1 MSKAKIIRNGVL
13 TVLFVFTACG
23 GRSADGAA
31 RGDSDGSIS
40 AGSIAIPIVADP
52 VFNPWHPNAFAES
65 NVVNRVLFSGLT
77 KPGLELAPAPDLA
90 ARWEVSDDGLAWTFF
105 LREDVTWHDGEAF
118 TADDVVYTFNE
129 IALNTEL
136 GANNMSY
143 FSSLERVDAV
153 DEYTVVFTLTKPVAA
168 LPAYLSFNT
177 EILPKHIFQGQ
188 DPWDLISF
196 NKEKPIGTGA
206 FKMESYTSGQSVRLI
221 ANPDY
226 YDGAP
231 KLERVEYKVLADVN
245 THVAQLLTGELS
257 IFALDD
263 QAALSR
269 LEAARDIEIVPTY
282 TPRFFWIALNQE
294 NDLFTDVKVR
304 QAMLHAVDRPYIIET
319 VLNGYGTPADAGIS
333 PAMQYYYNSDVPRYE
348 YDPERAARLF
358 AEAGWEDSDG
368 DGVLDKNGTPFS
380 FLFEVG
386 IQGNLVRIGQIVQQQ
401 LREAGLDA
409 RFETLEWN
417 TMIQKNVIRRDYD
430 MILNWWRYPAD
441 PDLLPYFHSSTAGTG
456 YNIPGYRDSR
466 LDELLEAGSTIAD
479 PEERRGIYLELQ
491 NYMAETL
498 PYLFLWYPMETAVR
512 RTNLEG
518 VPESLGFGD
527 SLHYIDEWWISGDG

>member
-1 MSKAKIIRNGVL
+1 MSKAKITRNGVL

-23 GRSADGAA
+23 GGSTDGAV
-31 RGDSDGSIS
+31 RGDSEGSIS

-90 ARWEVSDDGLAWTFF
+90 ASWEVSDDGLAWTFF

-177 EILPKHIFQGQ
+177 EILPKHIFEGQ

-206 FKMESYTSGQSVRLI
+206 FKMDGYTSGQNVRLI

-304 QAMLHAVDRPYIIET
+304 RAMLHAIDRPYIIET

-491 NYMAETL
+491 DYMAETL

-512 RTNLEG
+512 RANLEG

>member
-90 ARWEVSDDGLAWTFF
+90 ASWEVSDDGLAWTFF

-206 FKMESYTSGQSVRLI
+206 FRMDSYTSGQSVRLI

-269 LEAARDIEIVPTY
+269 LEAARDIEIVPAY

-304 QAMLHAVDRPYIIET
+304 RGMLHAIDRPYIIET

-368 DGVLDKNGTPFS
+368 DGVLDKDGTPFS

-401 LREAGLDA
+401 LREAGIDA

-512 RTNLEG
+512 RANLEG

>member
-13 TVLFVFTACG
+13 TVLFAFTACG

-90 ARWEVSDDGLAWTFF
+90 ASWEVSDDGLAWTFF
-105 LREDVTWHDGEAF
+105 LREDVRWHDGEVF

-206 FKMESYTSGQSVRLI
+206 FRMDSYTSGQSVRLI

-269 LEAARDIEIVPTY
+269 LEAARDIEIVPAY

-368 DGVLDKNGTPFS
+368 DGVLDKNGIPFS

-512 RTNLEG
+512 RANLEG